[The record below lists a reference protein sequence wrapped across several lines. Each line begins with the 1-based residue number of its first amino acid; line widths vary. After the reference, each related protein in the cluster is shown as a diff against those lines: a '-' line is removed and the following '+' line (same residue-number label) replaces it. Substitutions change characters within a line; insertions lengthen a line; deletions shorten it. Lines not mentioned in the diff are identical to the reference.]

1 MTDRR
6 RILITGATSGIGFA
20 VAERLAATDDV
31 WIMGSRPETA
41 ADAQARLEA
50 AGLHIAGAS
59 GVDAADEAAVN
70 TAVDQAVAKM
80 GGLDGVFINAGMDGQ
95 AVAATELEVEGFRRL
110 LDVNVIGPF
119 IVAKAA
125 ARHLT
130 RPGSIVFNS
139 SANAVRPEAHFLDY
153 NASKAAVASMA
164 QTMALELSAEGISV
178 ISLAP
183 GYFPTRMT
191 EAYLNDPEIAAE
203 LMHLIPAKRFGTLTE
218 VGEVV
223 DFLLSP
229 AARFMTGS
237 MVNLDG
243 GRSI

>member
-1 MTDRR
+1 MIDRR
-6 RILITGATSGIGFA
+6 RIIITGATSGIGFA

-41 ADAQARLEA
+41 AGAKARLES
-50 AGLHIAGAS
+50 AGLRLAGAT

-70 TAVDQAVAKM
+70 ASMDAAAATM
-80 GGLDGVFINAGMDGQ
+80 GGLDGIFINAGIDGQ
-95 AVAATELEVEGFRRL
+95 AVASTELEVDGFRRL
-110 LDVNVIGPF
+110 LDVNVLGPF
-119 IVAKAA
+119 IAAKAA
-125 ARHLT
+125 VRHLT
-130 RPGSIVFNS
+130 RPGTIVFNS

-164 QTMALELSAEGISV
+164 QTMALELSAEGITV

-191 EAYLNDPEIAAE
+191 EAYLNDPKIAE
-203 LMHLIPAKRFGTLTE
+203 DLMGLIPAKRFGTMAE

-229 AARFMTGS
+229 SARFMTGS

>member
-20 VAERLAATDDV
+20 VAQRLASTDDV

-41 ADAQARLEA
+41 HDAVYRLREA
-50 AGLHIAGAS
+50 GVSVIGAT
-59 GVDAADEAAVN
+59 GVDAADEDAVN
-70 TAVDQAVAKM
+70 NAVDTAVAAM

-95 AVAATELEVEGFRRL
+95 AVPARELGVEGFRRL
-110 LDVNVIGPF
+110 LDVNVVGPF

-125 ARHLT
+125 IRHLS
-130 RPGSIVFNS
+130 RPGTIVFNS
-139 SANAVRPEAHFLDY
+139 SANAVRPEVHFLDY

-164 QTMALELSAEGISV
+164 ATLALELSAEGVSV

-191 EAYLNDPEIAAE
+191 EAYLNDPEIANE

-218 VGEVV
+218 VAEVV

-229 AARFMTGS
+229 SARFMTGS

>member
-20 VAERLAATDDV
+20 VAERLARTDDV

-41 ADAQARLEA
+41 QAAQARLAEA
-50 AGLHIAGAS
+50 GVTIAGAS

-70 TAVDQAVAKM
+70 DAVHAAATAM

-95 AVAATELEVEGFRRL
+95 AVAATDLEVEGFRRL

-119 IVAKAA
+119 IVAKACA
-125 ARHLT
+125 PHLS
-130 RPGSIVFNS
+130 RPGTIVFNS

-164 QTMALELSAEGISV
+164 QTMALELSAEGVSV

-191 EAYLNDPEIAAE
+191 EQYLNDPGIAHE
-203 LMHLIPAKRFGTLTE
+203 LMALIPAKRFGQLTE
-218 VGEVV
+218 VAEVV

-229 AARFMTGS
+229 SARFMTGS

>member
-1 MTDRR
+1 MTERR
-6 RILITGATSGIGFA
+6 RIIITGASSGIGFA
-20 VAERLAATDDV
+20 VAQRLAKTDDV
-31 WIMGSRPETA
+31 WIMGSRTETA
-41 ADAQARLEA
+41 TDAQARLES
-50 AGLHIAGAS
+50 AGLRIAGAS
-59 GVDAADEAAVN
+59 GVDAANEAAVN
-70 TAVDQAVAKM
+70 AAVDLAAATM
-80 GGLDGVFINAGMDGQ
+80 GGLDGIFINAGMDGQ
-95 AVAATELEVEGFRRL
+95 AVPSTDLEVEGFRRL
-110 LDVNVIGPF
+110 LDVNVLGPF

-125 ARHLT
+125 VRHLT
-130 RPGSIVFNS
+130 RPGTIVFNS

-164 QTMALELSAEGISV
+164 QTMALELSSEGISV

-191 EAYLNDPEIAAE
+191 EAYLNDPEIAEE
-203 LMHLIPAKRFGTLTE
+203 LMGLIPAKRFGTLTE
-218 VGEVV
+218 IGEVV

>member
-6 RILITGATSGIGFA
+6 RIIITGATSGIGFA
-20 VAERLAATDDV
+20 VAQRLAKTDDV

-41 ADAQARLEA
+41 ADAQARLES
-50 AGLHIAGAS
+50 AGLRIAGAS

-70 TAVDQAVAKM
+70 AAVDVAAATM
-80 GGLDGVFINAGMDGQ
+80 GGLDGIFINAGMDGQ
-95 AVAATELEVEGFRRL
+95 AVPSTELTVDGFRRL
-110 LDVNVIGPF
+110 LDVNVLGPF

-125 ARHLT
+125 IRHLT
-130 RPGSIVFNS
+130 RPSTIVFNS

-191 EAYLNDPEIAAE
+191 EAYLNDPEIAEE
-203 LMHLIPAKRFGTLTE
+203 LMDLIPAKRFGTLSE

-229 AARFMTGS
+229 SARFMTGS